1 MSVAQPVAAI
11 YQEARDDVY
20 DYLLSFGLSPEQAQ
34 DTTQDVFLKL
44 HAALQQGEQIRN
56 PRAWAFKVAHNL
68 GLNARARAASTKH
81 EEIEDMADLA
91 DRQQPTAE
99 QTLLDKERLTRIHDG
114 LNSLS
119 PQQRRSLYLRA
130 EGLRYQEIAQ
140 VMGVSLSTVSEYVT
154 RAITRLRKVVA

>member
-1 MSVAQPVAAI
+1 MSVGPPVESI

-20 DYLLSFGLSPEQAQ
+20 YYLLSFGLTPDQAQ

-44 HAALQQGEQIRN
+44 HAALQHGEPIRN
-56 PRAWAFKVAHNL
+56 PRAWVFRVAHNL
-68 GLNARARAASTKH
+68 GLNARARVSSQKGIDMDQMP
-81 EEIEDMADLA
+81 EIADSRLS
-91 DRQQPTAE
+91 AE
-99 QTLLDKERLTRIHDG
+99 RSLLDRERLSRIQDG
-114 LNSLS
+114 LDALS

-154 RAITRLRKVVA
+154 RAVARLRKAVV

>member
-1 MSVAQPVAAI
+1 MSVGPPVEAI

-20 DYLLSFGLSPEQAQ
+20 YYLLSFGLTPDQAQ

-56 PRAWAFKVAHNL
+56 PRAWVFKVAHNL
-68 GLNARARAASTKH
+68 GLNARARASSQKGA
-81 EEIEDMADLA
+81 DMDEMPELA
-91 DRQQPTAE
+91 DSRQGVE
-99 QTLLDKERLTRIHDG
+99 QSLLQRERLSRIQDG
-114 LNSLS
+114 LDALS

-130 EGLRYQEIAQ
+130 EGLRYQEIAE

-154 RAITRLRKVVA
+154 RAVARLRKAVV